1 MAMDQHL
8 ERVYLRYLRDECRYY
23 VNAIYRLNLILQS
36 QGSDVEGIFLHL
48 RSAVSHAAS
57 VSRVLWPGQAKKAS
71 RASTRGQHLRR
82 ILEIEDTHVVRRR
95 NLRDHIEHFDERL
108 DDWAESSPHRNLVD
122 RLVGPRSAIGG
133 DAITDQDI
141 LNHFDPALASYIFR
155 GEAFDIQELTNGVLD
170 ILRRVEVYLCP
181 TSSPPGITAGSNS
194 HAPPPPTS
202 PASPRSPPPDHAPSD
217 MSSP

>member
-1 MAMDQHL
+1 MNVAMDQHL
-8 ERVYLRYLRDECRYY
+8 EHVYLRYLRDECRYY

-95 NLRDHIEHFDERL
+95 NLRDHIEHFDER
-108 DDWAESSPHRNLVD
+108 
-122 RLVGPRSAIGG
+122 
-133 DAITDQDI
+133 
-141 LNHFDPALASYIFR
+141 
-155 GEAFDIQELTNGVLD
+155 
-170 ILRRVEVYLCP
+170 
-181 TSSPPGITAGSNS
+181 
-194 HAPPPPTS
+194 
-202 PASPRSPPPDHAPSD
+202 
-217 MSSP
+217 